1 MEKVIHYC
9 WFGGKPLPKLAKK
22 CLRSWKKYLPDF
34 KIIEWNERN
43 FDVNLTKFSKQAYD
57 AKKWAFVSDVARIYA
72 LKEFGGIYF
81 DTDMIL
87 KSNIDDLLEYDFFSG
102 WESDYNVAAGII
114 WCKNS
119 HHDITE
125 KLWDYYCNHNFDFS
139 NAFSFS
145 IPVLL
150 TSILRENYGLKY
162 FTGKT
167 SILNG
172 NVAIF
177 SQDYFYPIGSD
188 GTVNNFTSNTKSI
201 HYYIGSWLPKA
212 QQYRFKFRL
221 KYGQKWGDRLLNFLV
236 FGKGI
241 IRNTFNFFRY
251 PLIKKRTKQE
261 LEKADEELFQLIS
274 KEIENVNEKYIVF
287 YNKNWLGTS
296 IATKEL
302 FQNTCGLVELYNDDF
317 IEKIANLIVDNKINL
332 VAFSAFSIGWDKL
345 ASKIKEKND
354 NIVIKVIWHGSFA
367 LNCEQYD
374 WEMFL
379 NIFKLYYSNIVSS
392 ICFVKKSMYDF
403 FVMKG
408 FRTEF
413 IHNTIRIDKN
423 KYVSKEKNKD
433 GSLKIGLY
441 ASGDRWVKNFF
452 NQLAAATLFESAQI
466 DCIPLSDKSVITTK
480 LLDSN
485 IKGSYTNLSRD
496 DLLKRLSQ
504 NDINLYVT
512 FTECQPLL
520 PLESL
525 ELGVPCITGNNHHY
539 WKETELEKYL
549 VVNEVDNPVEIYN
562 KVKYCLDHK
571 KEILDL
577 YTSWKKENDELSEKS
592 VKDFLTIK
600 KGSR

>member
-1 MEKVIHYC
+1 MKKYIHYC

-22 CLRSWKKYLPDF
+22 CLKSWQKYLPDF
-34 KIIEWNERN
+34 EIIEWNETN
-43 FDVNLTKFSKQAYD
+43 FDINCTTFSKEAYKE
-57 AKKWAFVSDVARIYA
+57 KKWAFVSDVARAYA
-72 LKEFGGIYF
+72 LKEYGGIYF

-87 KSNIDDLLEYDFFSG
+87 KTNIDDLLKYNFFSG
-102 WESDYNVAAGII
+102 WESDYNVAAGIL
-114 WCKNS
+114 WCKNP
-119 HHDITE
+119 HHKIVE
-125 KLWDYYCNHNFDFS
+125 QLWDYYKNNHFDLG
-139 NAFSFS
+139 NVFSFS

-150 TSILRENYGLKY
+150 TNILRKDYGLKY
-162 FTGKT
+162 FTGES
-167 SILNG
+167 SILKD

-188 GTVNNFTSNTKSI
+188 GTANNFTENTKSI
-201 HYYIGSWLPKA
+201 HYYIGSWLPKS

-236 FGKGI
+236 FGKRI
-241 IRNTFNFFRY
+241 IRVT
-251 PLIKKRTKQE
+251 LGIVKKPIQKRK
-261 LEKADEELFQLIS
+261 LK
-274 KEIENVNEKYIVF
+274 KEIIKFDNDLLNDISNSLKKCKNNYVVF
-287 YNKNWLGTS
+287 YNKQWLGTS

-302 FQNTCGLVELYNDDF
+302 FENTCGLIELWNDDL
-317 IEKIANLIVDNKINL
+317 IEEISNYVVQNNIKL

-345 ASKIKEKND
+345 VKKIKEKNK

-379 NIFKLYYSNIVSS
+379 NICKLYHSKIINS

-403 FVMKG
+403 FVKKG
-408 FRTEF
+408 YNVEF
-413 IHNTIRIDKN
+413 IHNTIHIDKSKYISNN
-423 KYVSKEKNKD
+423 KKENNE
-433 GSLKIGLY
+433 LKIGLY

-452 NQLAAATLFESAQI
+452 NQLAAATLFDNATI

-485 IKGSYTNLSRD
+485 ISGSYTNLKRE
-496 DLLKRLSQ
+496 DLLKKIAS

-539 WKETELEKYL
+539 WKGTELEKYL
-549 VVNEVDNPVEIYN
+549 VVDEVDNPIEIYN
-562 KVKYCLDHK
+562 KVVYCLENK
-571 KEILDL
+571 NKIIDL
-577 YTSWKKENDELSEKS
+577 YNKWKKENDKLSKESVNKFLAYEKG
-592 VKDFLTIK
+592 K
-600 KGSR
+600 K